1 MLTDEELNHDPDY
14 IRLIRAVVENA
25 MTDYC
30 KLQHPKNRSKKYLE
44 EGFLSSIAMFFD
56 KEYKFLAF
64 TSFND
69 DTKPL
74 KTKELLSI
82 LLKSKNINMENARKH
97 IINNSMDYWFD
108 KNFNDIGIPSKVII
122 VGKVYFLHQ
131 YLKEPFVDFLTNKI
145 YLNKTKIG
153 ADRSFFKICLEII
166 LKESEIV
173 LTEKEFNNLFKFF
186 YLFLKV
192 NEAFK

>member
-56 KEYKFLAF
+56 QEYKFLAF

-69 DTKPL
+69 DTKSL

-97 IINNSMDYWFD
+97 IINNSMDYWFN
-108 KNFNDIGIPSKVII
+108 KNFNDLKIPSKVII

-131 YLKEPFVDFLTNKI
+131 YSKEPFVDFSTNKI
-145 YLNKTKIG
+145 YLNKKEIG
-153 ADRSFFKICLEII
+153 IDRSFFKICLEII
-166 LKESEIV
+166 LKESEIN
-173 LTEKEFNNLFKFF
+173 LTDKEFKKLFKFF